1 MFQVTSSALRR
12 LQGLLLEHPD
22 DPVVRITLKDLDE
35 ARLVFSITLEPTAQA
50 DDEIEEIDGVMIAID
65 AKAVTRMQD
74 ITLEYAASEGFRFL
88 HPNRE
93 AEDESP
99 LGPFSFN

>member
-1 MFQVTSSALRR
+1 MIQVTSSALRR
-12 LQGLLLEHPD
+12 LQHLLLEHPE
-22 DPVVRITLKDLDE
+22 DPIVRITLKDLDE

-65 AKAVTRMQD
+65 AQAVPRMHD
-74 ITLEYAASEGFRFL
+74 ITLEYAPTEGFRFL
-88 HPNRE
+88 HPTQE